1 MTISTAEKR
10 AQFRKLHDEGCF
22 VLPNPWDAGSARYLA
37 RAGFQ
42 ALASTSSG
50 YAWSTGRADNHVT
63 CDDVIDHLTMLNAA
77 TDLPL
82 NADFEAGFAD
92 DPEGVAIN
100 VARAV
105 GTGVAGLSI
114 ENSTG
119 RADQPLYED
128 RLAVERI
135 IAARAAIDNVD
146 PAVMLVARCEGFLT
160 GERDLAKTI
169 ARLTAFAEAGA
180 DCLYAPGIHKPDD
193 IAAIVKAVH
202 PLPVNVL
209 IVQPTMSVQAMAD
222 LGVRR
227 LSVGGALARVAWA
240 GFMGAAKEI
249 AQQGT
254 FTAFAGAAKGAEL
267 NGMFAGEVKT
277 VIPGRERVS
286 GELRSGAT

>member
-1 MTISTAEKR
+1 MAVSTAEKR
-10 AQFRKLHDEGCF
+10 AAFRKLHDEGCF
-22 VLPNPWDAGSARYLA
+22 VLPNPWDVGSARYLA
-37 RAGFQ
+37 QAGFK

-50 YAWSTGRADNHVT
+50 YAWSTGRADNHVS

-92 DPEGVAIN
+92 DPAGVAEN
-100 VARAV
+100 VTRAV

-119 RADQPLYED
+119 RADQPLYD
-128 RLAVERI
+128 DVLAVERI
-135 IAARAAIDNVD
+135 RAARAAIDGND

-160 GERDLAKTI
+160 GERDLGKTV

-180 DCLYAPGIHKPDD
+180 DCLYAPGISAPED
-193 IAAIVKAVH
+193 IAALVKAVH
-202 PLPVNVL
+202 PKPVNVL
-209 IVQPTMSVQAMAD
+209 IVQPAMTVQALAD

-227 LSVGGALARVAWA
+227 ISVGGALARTAWA
-240 GFMGAAKEI
+240 GFMRAATEI
-249 AQQGT
+249 AEQGT

-267 NGMFAGEVKT
+267 NGMFVGK
-277 VIPGRERVS
+277 
-286 GELRSGAT
+286 